1 MKRLISL
8 IITGLIIALSSNGL
22 SGQEVLRPVMNS
34 YTLEAGT
41 SHLTDTYLSPLKYRG
56 QTVAFGYDRMQ
67 AMKFNPERW
76 VMGLRIELGLDHTQN
91 PAKNATIW
99 GAGIAARWAMMYK
112 LPVTQYPINFAIG
125 GSTGI
130 NIGALYTTRN
140 GNNPVAAKAS
150 WTVNLTGMA
159 TWTTRI
165 GRLPITLCYRP
176 TLPLTGIFFSQ
187 GYGEL
192 YYEIY
197 LGNHKNL
204 AHGAWFG
211 NYFSLDNLATADLRF
226 GATSLRI
233 GYHNTIL
240 STSVNHIVTRMTT
253 HSFVL
258 GVSGEWLGFDSRR
271 GLSTP
276 TRIISA
282 IY

>member
-1 MKRLISL
+1 MTKPI
-8 IITGLIIALSSNGL
+8 
-22 SGQEVLRPVMNS
+22 
-34 YTLEAGT
+34 LE
-41 SHLTDTYLSPLKYRG
+41 LTDIHTNVTTADGQSIEILKG
-56 QTVAFGYDRMQ
+56 LNLKINSGDFITVIGT
-67 AMKFNPERW
+67 N
-76 VMGLRIELGLDHTQN
+76 
-91 PAKNATIW
+91 
-99 GAGIAARWAMMYK
+99 GAGK
-112 LPVTQYPINFAIG
+112 
-125 GSTGI
+125 STLF
-130 NIGALYTTRN
+130 NI
-140 GNNPVAAKAS
+140 
-150 WTVNLTGMA
+150 
-159 TWTTRI
+159 
-165 GRLPITLCYRP
+165 
-176 TLPLTGIFFSQ
+176 TGIFFSQ